1 MPEVTMNP
9 QTDEKRRFVQTPVMD
24 VREKSSPV
32 FNVELS
38 ENEDVEWIWTHYSN
52 GQSVITGYNVI
63 KKSNG
68 KTESNT

>member
-9 QTDEKRRFVQTPVMD
+9 QTDEKRRFVQPPVMD

-32 FNVELS
+32 FNVERS